1 MLQNKYEH
9 SRKQRYIKTKR
20 NYKKHINSLESYNV
34 KEIQKN
40 CTLIFIRL
48 NERFKSWKKKRGKV
62 ALKSKEQ
69 LKNFILFQK
78 VVLTNFF
85 LKTRLLRA
93 IELVRVLGMYILN
106 NCTIFKEH
114 KDLNKIIKGFQDEN
128 ITTKSK
134 VLNKKKCNILEFN
147 IVSCKQSHASKQRQR
162 KKETG
167 NRKGLCTV
175 LFIRFFIDSKCS

>member
-48 NERFKSWKKKRGKV
+48 NERFKSWKKERGKV

-134 VLNKKKCNILEFN
+134 VLNKKKMQYSRI
-147 IVSCKQSHASKQRQR
+147 
-162 KKETG
+162 
-167 NRKGLCTV
+167 
-175 LFIRFFIDSKCS
+175 

>member
-34 KEIQKN
+34 KEIQK
-40 CTLIFIRL
+40 LDFRIMIL
-48 NERFKSWKKKRGKV
+48 NKRFKSLKKERSKV
-62 ALKSKEQ
+62 TLKSKEE
-69 LKNFILFQK
+69 LKYFSMFQK

-93 IELVRVLGMYILN
+93 IELVRVLGMYIRN
-106 NCTIFKEH
+106 SFTIFKEH

-128 ITTKSK
+128 IITKSK
-134 VLNKKKCNILEFN
+134 VSNQKKKF
-147 IVSCKQSHASKQRQR
+147 
-162 KKETG
+162 
-167 NRKGLCTV
+167 
-175 LFIRFFIDSKCS
+175 